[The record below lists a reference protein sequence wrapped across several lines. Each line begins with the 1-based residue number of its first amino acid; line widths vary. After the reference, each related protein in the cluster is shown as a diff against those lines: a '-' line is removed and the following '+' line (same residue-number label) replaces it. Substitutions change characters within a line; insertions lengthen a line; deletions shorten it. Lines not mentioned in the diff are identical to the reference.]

1 MTQYWPATFVQGL
14 SESTKAVQDAF
25 EQVSSIYLIMEGFV
39 LGLALLIAFNT
50 ANINSDEL
58 VRDHATMFAYGVSV
72 LRVLGNLAVEGLV
85 LGSLAA
91 VMGVVLGYGLL
102 LWMLLALMPESYPD
116 MVINLAVNVPQA
128 AAVLAAGVLAVAIA
142 PVFTVRKLRRI
153 YIPGELRVLE

>member
-1 MTQYWPATFVQGL
+1 M

-39 LGLALLIAFNT
+39 LGLALLIAFV
-50 ANINSDEL
+50 NSDER

-85 LGSLAA
+85 LVAA

-142 PVFTVRKLRRI
+142 PVFTVRKLRRM

>member
-58 VRDHATMFAYGVSV
+58 
-72 LRVLGNLAVEGLV
+72 
-85 LGSLAA
+85 AA
-91 VMGVVLGYGLL
+91 CPSKTRY
-102 LWMLLALMPESYPD
+102 
-116 MVINLAVNVPQA
+116 VI
-128 AAVLAAGVLAVAIA
+128 
-142 PVFTVRKLRRI
+142 T
-153 YIPGELRVLE
+153 YT

>member
-1 MTQYWPATFVQGL
+1 MQGL

-50 ANINSDEL
+50 ANINSDER

-85 LGSLAA
+85 LGTLAA

-102 LWMLLALMPESYPD
+102 LWMLLVLVPESYPD
-116 MVINLAVNVPQA
+116 MAINLAVNVPQA
-128 AAVLAAGVLAVAIA
+128 AAILAAGVLAVAIA
-142 PVFTVRKLRRI
+142 PVFTVRKLRRM
-153 YIPGELRVLE
+153 YIPGALRVQE